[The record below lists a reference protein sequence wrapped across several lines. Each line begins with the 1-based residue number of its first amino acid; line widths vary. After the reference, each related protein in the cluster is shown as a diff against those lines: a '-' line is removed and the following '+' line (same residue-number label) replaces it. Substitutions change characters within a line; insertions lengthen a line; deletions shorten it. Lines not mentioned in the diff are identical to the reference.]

1 MPVEV
6 SAIDRKWYR
15 VIRKPKATSQEIV
28 VFALREL
35 KVDRYNPIVS
45 VVLAHDALLLE
56 LNHKYRNIN
65 KPTNVLSFNYEALSH
80 NCCLGEIFLSIDRL
94 TYESKTLGVE
104 VHAHFTHMLIHG
116 VLHILGYDHEVPE
129 DAQEMQALEIDLLS
143 KRSIENPYLIQE

>member
-6 SAIDRKWYR
+6 STIDRKWYR
-15 VIRKPKATSQEIV
+15 TIRKPKATSREIV
-28 VFALREL
+28 SFTLREL
-35 KVDRYNPIVS
+35 KVDEYNPIVS

-65 KPTNVLSFNYEALSH
+65 KPTNVLSFNYEALSR

-104 VHAHFTHMLIHG
+104 IHAHFTHMLIHG